1 MGVWTVSRYFAGVP
15 SFLRDAGN
23 CVLAPNLSP
32 TDSVAARAGQLR
44 AYLLENSPEQPVHL
58 IAHSMGG
65 LDSRYM
71 ISRLGMSERVLT
83 LTTVGTPHRGTAFA
97 DWGVERFGRL
107 VRQLFGYFDVP
118 AGAFFDLT
126 RHRCREFNEQTP
138 DAQGV
143 RYFSVAGRHN
153 GEWATPEWL
162 VPYHVV
168 LQAEGPNDGI
178 VSIAS
183 ATYGEHTDVW
193 EGDHLSLV
201 NWQHPIK
208 QVRGEQR
215 DRTPDYLKLVERLA
229 DYGF

>member
-1 MGVWTVSRYFAGVP
+1 
-15 SFLRDAGN
+15 
-23 CVLAPNLSP
+23 
-32 TDSVAARAGQLR
+32 
-44 AYLLENSPEQPVHL
+44 
-58 IAHSMGG
+58 
-65 LDSRYM
+65 
-71 ISRLGMSERVLT
+71 
-83 LTTVGTPHRGTAFA
+83 
-97 DWGVERFGRL
+97 
-107 VRQLFGYFDVP
+107 
-118 AGAFFDLT
+118 
-126 RHRCREFNEQTP
+126 
-138 DAQGV
+138 
-143 RYFSVAGRHN
+143 
-153 GEWATPEWL
+153 
-162 VPYHVV
+162 V